1 MAGITSFP
9 AYLLG
14 TKPHY
19 LRCFRG
25 KGTVIPVAV
34 GALCCRGSAPWG
46 QELGVPRESSWAE
59 QGAGVPTSSIP

>member
-19 LRCFRG
+19 LQ
-25 KGTVIPVAV
+25 GTVIPMAV
-34 GALCCRGSAPWG
+34 GALCCRGSAPRG

-59 QGAGVPTSSIP
+59 QGAGVPTKITP